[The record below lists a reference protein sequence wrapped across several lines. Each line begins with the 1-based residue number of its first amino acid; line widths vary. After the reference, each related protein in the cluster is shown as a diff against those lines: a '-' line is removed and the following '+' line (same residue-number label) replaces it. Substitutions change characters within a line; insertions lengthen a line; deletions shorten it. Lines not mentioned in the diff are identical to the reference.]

1 MDWEAFYNHFRQPD
15 FIPGY
20 EIQNRLGGGAF
31 GEVYK
36 ARKASI
42 GKAYAIKFLKIDDD
56 AQREAV
62 ERELEQVR
70 HFAAI
75 DHPNLV
81 TIEDLGT
88 VNGVPY
94 LIMGYAGE
102 DTLARALKSGRLDPQ
117 AAFLYFVQACRGVL
131 ALHDRRLVH
140 FDLKPSNIFL
150 KGEIARVGD
159 YGLSKMM
166 TDGRLTLS
174 FGRGTPQY
182 MAPEMLKNRADHRA
196 DVYSLGVIL
205 YESLSG
211 KLPFESAVPGTISV
225 REDDTSPQFS
235 PEFPAPMRRVVE
247 RCLRLAP
254 QDRYASV
261 SELLEDLGQTA
272 RPGESL
278 RMESA
283 RPGSSTID
291 PKLVARDKSTPLG
304 DRPGPRTE
312 ARQAAAELTRGA
324 VEVARGV
331 WDGLRNIRT
340 APRTSS
346 DPRLSLD
353 PRSPPT
359 PRPPSDARP
368 GSDAPRSA
376 PGSTPSAG
384 KPGPVVGGE
393 WSSDADLDPKRAT
406 GTPPFAPTP
415 AAQRPDGA
423 GAAAPDTLVMYSLD
437 EGMESAARGTSLGVP
452 PVIESG
458 AASALAGTIPVPPA
472 GQGGWLGTLRSSLVL
487 AVEVLVSLLRGLVRK
502 ASGGTARNAAH
513 SIGAGVWRMLRVLG
527 FVLLLALL
535 GGLVT
540 WVAILVL
547 KDHA

>member
-1 MDWEAFYNHFRQPD
+1 MDWEAFYNHFREPD

-81 TIEDLGT
+81 TIEDLGA
-88 VNGVPY
+88 VQGVPY

-150 KGEIARVGD
+150 KGDIARVGD

-196 DVYSLGVIL
+196 DLYSLGVIL
-205 YESLSG
+205 FESLSS
-211 KLPFESAVPGTISV
+211 KLPFESGVPGTIAV
-225 REDDTSPQFS
+225 REDDRSPNFP
-235 PEFPAPMRRVVE
+235 PEFPAPMRRAVE

-254 QDRYASV
+254 DDRYTSV
-261 SELLEDLGQTA
+261 GELLEDLGQAA
-272 RPGESL
+272 RPGDSVRLESK
-278 RMESA
+278 
-283 RPGSSTID
+283 RPMVSVADSKGAP
-291 PKLVARDKSTPLG
+291 PKTSPATPVG
-304 DRPGPRTE
+304 DRPSSHTE
-312 ARQAAAELTRGA
+312 ARQTAAELTRGA

-331 WDGLRNIRT
+331 WDGLRQMRT
-340 APRTSS
+340 APR
-346 DPRLSLD
+346 
-353 PRSPPT
+353 
-359 PRPPSDARP
+359 PPSGARP
-368 GSDAPRSA
+368 GSDTRPA
-376 PGSTPSAG
+376 
-384 KPGPVVGGE
+384 
-393 WSSDADLDPKRAT
+393 SDARALA
-406 GTPPFAPTP
+406 PAPTP
-415 AAQRPDGA
+415 IAPPPVPAVRESGSSGA
-423 GAAAPDTLVMYSLD
+423 NTAPAIDADSPPTPPAITAKVSVPIPSDTVVMYSLE
-437 EGMESAARGTSLGVP
+437 EGRTFAAPAIP
-452 PVIESG
+452 PVIESYSSTFP
-458 AASALAGTIPVPPA
+458 AAMPAAPLGTIPVPPA
-472 GQGGWLGTLRSSLVL
+472 SQGGWLGTLRSSLAL
-487 AVEVLVSLLRGLVRK
+487 ALEVLVSLLRGLVRR
-502 ASGGTARNAAH
+502 ASGSSARTV
-513 SIGAGVWRMLRVLG
+513 GAGLWRILRVVG
-527 FVLLLALL
+527 FVVLL
-535 GGLVT
+535 GALGALVT
-540 WVAILVL
+540 WVVILVL
-547 KDHA
+547 KNPA